1 MMKKVLPISIVAM
14 GAAFLLALLGAFGQF
29 GFVILY
35 MFPVLCVAVWAR
47 ALVLEIGKAHERS
60 RSRPPRDYR
69 LLADRLLNALIGVV
83 NLTFWCALVYM
94 AAHFIMKFW
103 QG

>member
-1 MMKKVLPISIVAM
+1 MMKKVLPISVVAM

-35 MFPVLCVAVWAR
+35 IFPVLCVAVWVR
-47 ALVLEIGKAHERS
+47 ALLLEIGKAHERS
-60 RSRPPRDYR
+60 RIRPPRDYR
-69 LLADRLLNALIGVV
+69 LLAYRLLNALIAVT
-83 NLTFWCALVYM
+83 NLAFWGALVYI

-103 QG
+103 

>member
-1 MMKKVLPISIVAM
+1 MKKVLPISVVAM

-35 MFPVLCVAVWAR
+35 MFPVLCVAVWVR
-47 ALVLEIGKAHERS
+47 ALLLEIGRAHERS

-69 LLADRLLNALIGVV
+69 LLAYRLLNALIAVV
-83 NLTFWCALVYM
+83 NLTFWGAVIYI
-94 AAHFIMKFW
+94 AAHFIIKFW
-103 QG
+103 